1 MNKQIN
7 INENNL
13 INYLKM
19 DKTIK
24 PSFIEKLNKADND
37 RLVKLDKIC
46 QKYFNEKK
54 RNDLLQLN
62 IQEKIKMEYSNDSK
76 YCKENLINLQ
86 KNIQG
91 YKKIYKSYFSLHRY
105 KNNK

>member
-1 MNKQIN
+1 
-7 INENNL
+7 
-13 INYLKM
+13 
-19 DKTIK
+19 
-24 PSFIEKLNKADND
+24 
-37 RLVKLDKIC
+37 
-46 QKYFNEKK
+46 
-54 RNDLLQLN
+54 
-62 IQEKIKMEYSNDSK
+62 MEYSNDSK